1 MAEKGVNFGRGGG
14 EANKGKGAACCAP
27 TEGINLHIWGGGTF
41 WGKGATC
48 CAPTKA
54 DATMINPLPQGGI

>member
-1 MAEKGVNFGRGGG
+1 MAEKGVNFGRGGREAEMCKG
-14 EANKGKGAACCAP
+14 EASLALA
-27 TEGINLHIWGGGTF
+27 EGFNLYIWGGCTF
-41 WGKGATC
+41 WGKGAMC